1 MTMSDVDQGPS
12 DDELFNEAIS
22 DETPDAPVVSEQAEQ
37 RARDEAGRFAKKE
50 EPEAAEVV
58 AEVQAEK
65 PVVDDNASQVPSW
78 RVREIN
84 EEKRAALAELETL
97 RAERAQWQ
105 QRQQQPKPEPVERPA
120 KPDPLLD
127 PKAMPKAF
135 AMKSVR
141 RS

>member
-1 MTMSDVDQGPS
+1 MSDVDQGPS

-22 DETPDAPVVSEQAEQ
+22 DETPDTPVVTEEAEQ
-37 RARDEAGRFAKKE
+37 PASDESGRFAKKE

-58 AEVQAEK
+58 AETPAEK

-105 QRQQQPKPEPVERPA
+105 QRQQQPQAGP
-120 KPDPLLD
+120 
-127 PKAMPKAF
+127 
-135 AMKSVR
+135 
-141 RS
+141 